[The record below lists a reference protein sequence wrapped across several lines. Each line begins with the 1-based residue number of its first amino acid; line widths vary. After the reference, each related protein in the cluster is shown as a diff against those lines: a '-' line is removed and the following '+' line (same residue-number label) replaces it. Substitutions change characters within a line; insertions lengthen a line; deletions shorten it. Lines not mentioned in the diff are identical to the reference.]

1 MADPVRPARL
11 LVLRGGAVGDFIVTL
26 PALHAL
32 RQRWPDAHLEVIGY
46 PHVARLATWFS
57 LANRVRSLD
66 EARIARYFAENARI
80 HDEDQ
85 AYFASFDAVINY
97 LHDPQQ
103 ILAGNLKRCGVKVH
117 LPASPLVT
125 STHAVDHFL
134 APLASL
140 AIYPDDLATPLT
152 VPAHHRRT
160 AAKPWIALHPGSGG
174 TKKCWPLAQY
184 LALAQRL
191 AAETPLTPVFIT
203 GDAEREHHPDLDHA
217 LAGFTRLH
225 HPPLDELAAE
235 LTSASA
241 YLGNDAGITHLA
253 ATVGTPTLALFG
265 PTNPALWAPRGPRV
279 HVLTAPGGDLN
290 RLAGESVWSALVTL
304 LPPPHRKQL

>member
-32 RQRWPDAHLEVIGY
+32 RQRWPDAHIEVIGY
-46 PHVARLATWFS
+46 PHVARLATWFD

-80 HDEDQ
+80 HDDDQ
-85 AYFASFDAVINY
+85 TYFASFDVVINY
-97 LHDPQQ
+97 LHDPQR
-103 ILAGNLKRCGVKVH
+103 ILADNLKRCGVKIH

-125 STHAVDHFL
+125 TTHAIDHFR

-140 AIYPDDLATPLT
+140 AIYPDEHTESLT
-152 VPAHHRRT
+152 VPPHHRRT
-160 AAKPWIALHPGSGG
+160 ATTPWIALHPGSGG
-174 TKKCWPLAQY
+174 TAKCWPLTHY
-184 LALAQRL
+184 LALARRL
-191 AAETPLTPVFIT
+191 ATETPFTPVFIT
-203 GDAEREHHPDLDHA
+203 GDAERERYPDLERT
-217 LAGFTRLH
+217 LAGFSRHH

-241 YLGNDAGITHLA
+241 YIGNDAGITHLA
-253 ATVGTPTLALFG
+253 AAVGTPTLALFG
-265 PTNPALWAPRGPRV
+265 PTNPTLWAPRGPRV
-279 HVLTAPGGDLN
+279 HVLTAPGGDLAH
-290 RLAGESVWSALVTL
+290 LAPDTVWAALDTL
-304 LPPPHRKQL
+304 LPPNRKQL

>member
-1 MADPVRPARL
+1 MADPIRPARL

-46 PHVARLATWFS
+46 PHVARLAAWFD

-80 HDEDQ
+80 DDTDQ

-97 LHDPQQ
+97 LHDPQH

-125 STHAVDHFL
+125 TVHAVDHFL

-140 AIYPDDLATPLT
+140 AIYPGDTTTPLN
-152 VPAHHRRT
+152 VPARHQRT

-174 TKKCWPLAQY
+174 TAKCWPLTHF
-184 LALAQRL
+184 LALASRL
-191 AAETPLTPVFIT
+191 AADTPFTPVFIT
-203 GDAEREHHPDLDHA
+203 GDAERERVPDLDRA
-217 LAGFTRLH
+217 LAGFTRHH
-225 HPPLDELAAE
+225 HPPLDDLAAE
-235 LTSASA
+235 LTSATA
-241 YLGNDAGITHLA
+241 YVGNDAGITHLA
-253 ATVGTPTLALFG
+253 ATLGLPTLALFG
-265 PTNPALWAPRGPRV
+265 PSNPDLWAPRGPRT
-279 HVLTAPGGDLN
+279 HVLTAPGGDLA
-290 RLAGESVWSALVTL
+290 RLDPATVWSALETL